1 MAGLFCIFMVT
12 TALYGLASS
21 YLSALEDGDDSEI
34 NRKNLSTC

>member
-1 MAGLFCIFMVT
+1 MAGLFCIFMVA

-34 NRKNLSTC
+34 HGKSLSTC